1 MIDQP
6 EKAYKPLSLSDWM
19 VTILITF
26 IPIANLVMLLVWA
39 FSSETHPS
47 KKNWAKATLI
57 WMLIGFVLYFIFVA
71 IFGMA
76 LLSGGALDNGY

>member
-1 MIDQP
+1 M
-6 EKAYKPLSLSDWM
+6 SLSDWM
-19 VTILITF
+19 LTILITF

-57 WMLIGFVLYFIFVA
+57 WMLIGFVLYFIFAA

-76 LLSGGALDNGY
+76 LLSSGALDNGY